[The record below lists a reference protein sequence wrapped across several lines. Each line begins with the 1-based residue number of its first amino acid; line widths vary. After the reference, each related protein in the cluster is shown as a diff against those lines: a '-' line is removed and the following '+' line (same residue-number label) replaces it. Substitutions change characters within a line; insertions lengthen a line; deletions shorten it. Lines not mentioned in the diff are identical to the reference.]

1 MVQRTSVPL
10 QFHPPSTPSPSYNET
25 SMMSLAV
32 RWQSARFRW
41 AHPSRAR
48 PGHPLIFKREALR
61 APAPKLCR
69 HKYTMIVSEWLS
81 QLSIV
86 VPACWPLP
94 FHRALQTVSTEH
106 EHDKDRSS
114 PGGRGP
120 VTVAVAPNLP
130 CHGSPRLSRFSCTL
144 PVFSRLLPHRQ
155 LAFCSSSVFSRV
167 LSTPPPRF
175 VVSLTF
181 PVISYDFRFYSKLE
195 HYLSTIYMIWCSLN
209 V

>member
-114 PGGRGP
+114 PGGREP

-130 CHGSPRLSRFSCTL
+130 CHGSPSFAFFLHLAGFLSPSPSPSIGILFFFGFLSRSFD
-144 PVFSRLLPHRQ
+144 PFPP
-155 LAFCSSSVFSRV
+155 V
-167 LSTPPPRF
+167 LS
-175 VVSLTF
+175 
-181 PVISYDFRFYSKLE
+181 FR
-195 HYLSTIYMIWCSLN
+195 
-209 V
+209 

>member
-41 AHPSRAR
+41 ALPSRAR

-69 HKYTMIVSEWLS
+69 HKYTLIVSEWLS

-106 EHDKDRSS
+106 RARQRPFYFKFPR
-114 PGGRGP
+114 GRGP
-120 VTVAVAPNLP
+120 VTVGVAPNLP
-130 CHGSPRLSRFSCTL
+130 CHGSPRLSRSSCTV

-155 LAFCSSSVFSRV
+155 LAFCSSSFFSRV
-167 LSTPPPRF
+167 LSTPFPPFCRF
-175 VVSLTF
+175 VD
-181 PVISYDFRFYSKLE
+181 VISYDFRFHSRLE
-195 HYLSTIYMIWCSLN
+195 HYQSI
-209 V
+209 